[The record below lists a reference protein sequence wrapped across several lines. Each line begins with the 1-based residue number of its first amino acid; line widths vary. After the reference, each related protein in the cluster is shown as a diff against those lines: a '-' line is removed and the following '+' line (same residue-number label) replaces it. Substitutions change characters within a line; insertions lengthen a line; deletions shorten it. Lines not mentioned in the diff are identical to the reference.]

1 MPTVPTVDKDSVVVP
16 TISVINNGNENQ
28 DGGAIIV
35 PTIET
40 PQPASPPSNRP
51 PGGAENWHK
60 KGWGDDIASA
70 LGLTSF
76 DPMDEGT
83 VYGDEGG
90 GRGISS
96 WGGYDGA

>member
-40 PQPASPPSNRP
+40 PRPASPPSNRP
-51 PGGAENWHK
+51 PGGGENWHK